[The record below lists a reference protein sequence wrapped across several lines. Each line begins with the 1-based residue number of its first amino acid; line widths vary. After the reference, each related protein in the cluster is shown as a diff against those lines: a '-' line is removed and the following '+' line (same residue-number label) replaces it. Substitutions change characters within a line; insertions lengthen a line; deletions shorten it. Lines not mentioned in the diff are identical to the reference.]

1 MGERNKDQPY
11 RVIMILDRVLS
22 AICPYQDKECP
33 KIIDVGKL
41 VEDNQRR
48 LSNVEKLLYLI
59 VGMIAVNW
67 GVTLWR

>member
-1 MGERNKDQPY
+1 MGERNKNQPY
-11 RVIMILDRVLS
+11 PVNMILDRVLS
-22 AICPYQDKECP
+22 AICPYQDKDCP

>member
-1 MGERNKDQPY
+1 M
-11 RVIMILDRVLS
+11 
-22 AICPYQDKECP
+22 CPYQDKECP

>member
-1 MGERNKDQPY
+1 MF
-11 RVIMILDRVLS
+11 LS
-22 AICPYQDKECP
+22 SICPYQDKDCP

>member
-1 MGERNKDQPY
+1 MK
-11 RVIMILDRVLS
+11 MFLDKLLS

-33 KIIDVGKL
+33 KIIDVGKT
-41 VEDNQRR
+41 VEDNQKR

-59 VGMIAVNW
+59 VGMIAINW

>member
-1 MGERNKDQPY
+1 MN
-11 RVIMILDRVLS
+11 MILDRVLS

-67 GVTLWR
+67 GVTLW

>member
-1 MGERNKDQPY
+1 MGERNKNQPY
-11 RVIMILDRVLS
+11 RVNMILDRVLS